1 MNGNV
6 NRIGAIAL
14 IIVITVGAAAAYLRH
29 LDSPTGSSPKQV
41 RVSDGMST
49 RAIGVQL
56 EIMGIIH
63 SARWFEFS
71 ARLRG
76 VASRLEAG
84 NYTLDGSQ
92 STRRILENLLD
103 APLELVRVTI
113 PEGLTRQQTAALL
126 ATADIADS
134 ARFVYV
140 TRQEELIRDLG
151 IAAATLE
158 GYLFPETYLFPADV
172 TEEQIARHMV
182 GHFFEVFTDQDFDSL
197 AGIGLS
203 MHEVVTL
210 ASIVELEAVA
220 AEERP
225 LIAAIFLRR
234 LGFNRRLESCATV
247 EFALG
252 KHKKHLTNDD
262 LKVKSPYN
270 TYQHRGLPPG
280 PIGNPG
286 AASLRASLHPVAD
299 TEFLYFVA
307 RGDGTHIFNR
317 TNAEH
322 IVAKRAI
329 RRQARAAAISSSA
342 GLN

>member
-1 MNGNV
+1 M
-6 NRIGAIAL
+6 RIA
-14 IIVITVGAAAAYLRH
+14 
-29 LDSPTGSSPKQV
+29 
-41 RVSDGMST
+41 DGMST

-56 EIMGIIH
+56 ERLGIIR
-63 SARWFEFS
+63 SARWFEVT

-84 NYTLDGSQ
+84 NYALDGSQ
-92 STRRILENLLD
+92 TTRAILEDLLE

-113 PEGLTRQQTAALL
+113 PEGLTRHQTAALL
-126 ATADIADS
+126 ATAGLADS
-134 ARFVYV
+134 ARFVAV
-140 TRQEELIRDLG
+140 TQQEELVRDLG
-151 IAAATLE
+151 VAAATLE
-158 GYLFPETYLFPADV
+158 GYLFPETYLFPVDI

-182 GHFFEVFTDQDFDSL
+182 GQFFEVFTDRHFDSL

-203 MHEVVTL
+203 MHQAVTL

-220 AEERP
+220 ADERP

-252 KHKKHLTNDD
+252 QHKKHLTNED

-307 RGDGTHIFNR
+307 RGDGTHIFSR

-322 IVAKRAI
+322 EVAKRAL
-329 RRQARAAAISSSA
+329 RRQARAATTLRST